1 MTMNLANP
9 NTQLRQY
16 ASIHSAPKPV
26 SNVPSRLNAPMID
39 RVHKTRPGCS
49 ACGKKV
55 AWRNDWRN
63 DLKERLEGTT
73 WRNLKKRII
82 ILYLLIL

>member
-9 NTQLRQY
+9 NTQMRQNMSSY
-16 ASIHSAPKPV
+16 SASIAPAPLTKARPV
-26 SNVPSRLNAPMID
+26 ALNAPMID

-55 AWRNDWRN
+55 A
-63 DLKERLEGTT
+63 
-73 WRNLKKRII
+73 
-82 ILYLLIL
+82 